1 MISES
6 GSPLS
11 ALGGMASPLTTG
23 ERRLV
28 EELGE
33 LSRFLR
39 EVAASEDGR
48 SVDPKVLEQRA
59 DVLDL
64 RCEYIVEDARRLMRK
79 GPAQVVDGTIVC
91 LRVVGHR
98 DLRPMGA
105 GDVEGPCRTLEGAAV
120 DVVRAVND
128 LRGLQAVRYT
138 EDLAMLADKL
148 LMAARLIRWMSDGM
162 EDGDEVE
169 AERRAR

>member
-1 MISES
+1 MISEP

-11 ALGGMASPLTTG
+11 ELGGMASPLTTG
-23 ERRLV
+23 KRGRV
-28 EELGE
+28 EELGFVAG
-33 LSRFLR
+33 RLR
-39 EVAASEDGR
+39 EIAAMSDGR
-48 SVDPKVLEQRA
+48 LVDPKVLEQLA
-59 DVLDL
+59 VVLDL
-64 RCEYIVEDARRLMRK
+64 RGEYIVEDARRLMRK
-79 GPAQVVDGTIVC
+79 GPAQVVDGTMVC

-128 LRGLQAVRYT
+128 LRGLQAVRYA

-148 LMAARLIRWMSDGM
+148 LMAARLMRWMSDGM
-162 EDGDEVE
+162 EDGDE
-169 AERRAR
+169 